1 MRLRIDSKACATRTS
16 SIWLTSTAE
25 IGGLHEALNEAQ
37 ALVLC
42 APAAVESTWV
52 RKEVEMA
59 IGRGIPV
66 IPCALERCEE
76 RWHPELQWIDFTK
89 EPDTGYKRL
98 LAALE
103 RIPTLA
109 RTWPREVIA
118 VSGLE
123 SLRGWCLR

>member
-1 MRLRIDSKACATRTS
+1 MIFISHSSRNHALAHGIADRLQGMRYAHFLDLAD
-16 SIWLTSTAE
+16 LH
-25 IGGLHEALNEAQ
+25 GGDRWEPRLHEALNQAQ

-42 APAAVESTWV
+42 ATPAAVESTWV

-89 EPDTGYKRL
+89 ESKSCVSPTGT
-98 LAALE
+98 AL
-103 RIPTLA
+103 RMPHSVTKA
-109 RTWPREVIA
+109 
-118 VSGLE
+118 G
-123 SLRGWCLR
+123 